1 MSDTPSAQPTPPPS
15 APPQPRSEAR
25 ASEVSVWRDLAALM
39 KPNITLLVVITSAGG
54 LWMAPGSID
63 SLTLVA
69 TIMGTLG
76 VVVGANTLN
85 CYLERESDKFMARTK
100 GRPLPA
106 GRVKAR
112 GALFYGLALALISL
126 VALWAWVNKTTALLA
141 LIAFVSYVWVYTPMK
156 RLSPQALTVGS
167 LPGAMPPLMGWT
179 AVTGSIDA
187 PGLALFGVLFFWQ
200 IPHFIAIAFYR
211 QREYELAGLKTM
223 PSQYGHSNA
232 LWQSL
237 FWSLLLVATSL
248 TLEPLGVAGRL
259 YSVITALLGAVFL
272 WYSLKGFTAPK
283 RNFWARRFFLYTLVY
298 LTLLFGALIIDAGPM
313 GPELSLPLPEAPSY
327 SLHIRSTP

>member
-1 MSDTPSAQPTPPPS
+1 
-15 APPQPRSEAR
+15 
-25 ASEVSVWRDLAALM
+25 VSLWRDLAALM

-54 LWMAPGSID
+54 LWMAPGAIG
-63 SLTLVA
+63 TVALVV
-69 TIMGTLG
+69 TILGTLG

-85 CYLERESDKFMARTK
+85 CYIERESDKYMARTK

-106 GRVKAR
+106 GRVSAR
-112 GALFYGLALALISL
+112 GALFYGLALALISNL
-126 VALWAWVNKTTALLA
+126 ALWYWVNQTTALLA
-141 LIAFVSYVWVYTPMK
+141 AIAFVSYVWIYTPMK

-179 AVTGSIDA
+179 AVTGSIDL

-211 QREYELAGLKTM
+211 QREYERAGLKTM

-237 FWSLLLVATSL
+237 FWSLLLVGTSL
-248 TLEPLGVAGRL
+248 TLEPLGVAGPI
-259 YSVITALLGAVFL
+259 YTAITALLGLGFL
-272 WYSLKGFTAPK
+272 WYSVKGFFAPK
-283 RNFWARRFFLYTLVY
+283 RNQWARRYFLYTLIY

-313 GPELSLPLPEAPSY
+313 GPEQRLPLPPAPSY
-327 SLHIRSTP
+327 SFDIRSTP